1 MRLNLIDEEQYTALW
16 KKFSGLDE
24 RAVTIEDVSDAVFAS
39 WTEDLALRY
48 RAMPC
53 TTRAEEGTGFA
64 FQEPPAAQAVGEIEA
79 LAGSRITPHLA
90 RPGNI
95 RYLRNRV
102 YPDRTAL
109 VRRTDPLRALLQ
121 DLKPEEA
128 RQVRE
133 FQALQNRSLA
143 DAMVAL
149 GFTEPTAA
157 RALTAASAG
166 AVPVELAGQEID
178 EDLLK
183 NIGPLF
189 CDVHGIIPLR
199 TGAVAV
205 VSMPH
210 SESISML
217 RDKLGKNP
225 ELVADL
231 PEAFFELWRRMRALR
246 LAETALTDYLAD
258 QGKLATGTMARVK
271 EMQRLV
277 SDPADRLMVQLGM
290 ATRESVYEALVA
302 TSGLR
307 IWPEGVQA
315 TARPPGIDA
324 LLAPG
329 FAQKSGIRIVEAA
342 DGRISFS
349 LRGLPASEELLEVFQ
364 RCSGAMLRFR
374 LEGGVA

>member
-1 MRLNLIDEEQYTALW
+1 
-16 KKFSGLDE
+16 
-24 RAVTIEDVSDAVFAS
+24 
-39 WTEDLALRY
+39 
-48 RAMPC
+48 
-53 TTRAEEGTGFA
+53 
-64 FQEPPAAQAVGEIEA
+64 
-79 LAGSRITPHLA
+79 
-90 RPGNI
+90 
-95 RYLRNRV
+95 
-102 YPDRTAL
+102 
-109 VRRTDPLRALLQ
+109 
-121 DLKPEEA
+121 
-128 RQVRE
+128 
-133 FQALQNRSLA
+133 
-143 DAMVAL
+143 
-149 GFTEPTAA
+149 
-157 RALTAASAG
+157 
-166 AVPVELAGQEID
+166 VELAGQEID
-178 EDLLK
+178 EGLLK

-199 TGAVAV
+199 AGAVAV

-246 LAETALTDYLAD
+246 LAETALTDYLAE
-258 QGKLATGTMARVK
+258 QGKLASGTMARVK

-329 FAQKSGIRIVEAA
+329 FAQKSGIGIVEAA

-374 LEGGVA
+374 LEGAVA